1 MNENLIQGHIIRP
14 FSPAIG
20 KYKISE
26 TIINSLNSHIDEII
40 KDEKKIEELYH
51 GNNLAGEIKYE
62 IELTKD
68 FINKNLLEV
77 LKNYVFNYVKSTLGK
92 EIKSFEIKSSWAV
105 CQFESDYNPVHW
117 HDGNISGVMYT
128 KIPEDFGGSY
138 KENNRNGNIAFIHGT
153 TQLTTSSVF
162 TVKPE
167 LGDLFI
173 FPSNMMHTVYPFFS
187 NEERRSVSF
196 NAFLDKDAVK
206 I

>member
-26 TIINSLNSHIDEII
+26 TIINSLNNHIDEII

-77 LKNYVFNYVKSTLGK
+77 LKNYVFNYIKSTLGK

-138 KENNRNGNIAFIHGT
+138 KKNNRNGNIAFIHGA
-153 TQLTTSSVF
+153 TQLTTSAVY

-196 NAFLDKDAVK
+196 NAFLDRDAVR